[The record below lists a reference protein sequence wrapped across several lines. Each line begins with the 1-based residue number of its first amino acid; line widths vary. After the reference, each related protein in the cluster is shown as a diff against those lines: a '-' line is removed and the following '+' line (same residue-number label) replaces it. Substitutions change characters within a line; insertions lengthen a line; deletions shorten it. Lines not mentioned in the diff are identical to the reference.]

1 MSKRYLEIR
10 PESNPSS
17 QLWSPNFGSPQ
28 CTFNIGAQNTF
39 LIGHTVRISGYLR
52 FKKDL
57 VDNPA
62 SADTINANSRIGIY
76 NVLDQ
81 LIIKNGARKGGSTL
95 EHIRNYHRMCSSLVS
110 LNSGLQEGLS
120 HLNST
125 CLQMPNYETFRE
137 GVVNNSVSADD
148 GVPFCCHLPCGI
160 LSQRRIP
167 LSSQA
172 GLGGLS
178 ITLMLS
184 PSSAVVYSDDGA
196 TSISDAFYQLKDLRL
211 TCEVYVPSVD
221 ELSQM
226 MKQTQGAMQYNS
238 ISSQLAS
245 INTRNGIINFSLGL
259 SRVKSIF
266 INSIQSKALNNRLF
280 DSMTTGDFIN
290 LNATVAKT
298 EKQINTRG
306 GLKYPRDF
314 DISTV
319 VNDEPNYLL
328 SDPQI
333 IRNYSNAVAKWVN
346 LTPENYVSPMTCNF
360 DYTGATTSIAR
371 NAVGG
376 YVQGF
381 GCVYDDHVGTTGQ
394 SFKDDDFGLEVTS
407 KLNTDNP
414 QTLFLFAVNENILM
428 FNSVGVQVQ
437 N

>member
-1 MSKRYLEIR
+1 
-10 PESNPSS
+10 
-17 QLWSPNFGSPQ
+17 
-28 CTFNIGAQNTF
+28 
-39 LIGHTVRISGYLR
+39 
-52 FKKDL
+52 
-57 VDNPA
+57 
-62 SADTINANSRIGIY
+62 
-76 NVLDQ
+76 
-81 LIIKNGARKGGSTL
+81 
-95 EHIRNYHRMCSSLVS
+95 
-110 LNSGLQEGLS
+110 
-120 HLNST
+120 
-125 CLQMPNYETFRE
+125 
-137 GVVNNSVSADD
+137 
-148 GVPFCCHLPCGI
+148 
-160 LSQRRIP
+160 
-167 LSSQA
+167 
-172 GLGGLS
+172 
-178 ITLMLS
+178 
-184 PSSAVVYSDDGA
+184 
-196 TSISDAFYQLKDLRL
+196 
-211 TCEVYVPSVD
+211 
-221 ELSQM
+221 M